1 MIFFEKDK
9 VPSNFTKYYFE
20 NPLTLQFLLYRIY
33 MHPIKMFSLWACT
46 GFDRDLEDGEAIRR
60 KMRQIANLK
69 LNANDNFELAAA

>member
-1 MIFFEKDK
+1 
-9 VPSNFTKYYFE
+9 
-20 NPLTLQFLLYRIY
+20 
-33 MHPIKMFSLWACT
+33 MHPIKMISLWACT